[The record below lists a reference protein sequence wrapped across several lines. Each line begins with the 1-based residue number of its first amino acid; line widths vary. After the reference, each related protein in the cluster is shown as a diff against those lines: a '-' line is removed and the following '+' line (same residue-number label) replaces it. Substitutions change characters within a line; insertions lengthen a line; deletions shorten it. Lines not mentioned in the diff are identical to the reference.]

1 MPEISDDDPRL
12 HNFDESANQVRNK
25 IRRFIESGAMKIGE
39 FQDAID
45 VSAASYRRFMNQTG
59 SRQGEGSDAYVNAF
73 VFFKKRELQGLKA
86 VPPKKKAR
94 ASTGPKDTGK
104 TEKQKAAELLDV
116 SDVTLEGEEEGD
128 VPVFDTCDELRKKI
142 RAFLKRDGATQ
153 AGLCRAI
160 SALLPGDQT
169 VQARQMTTWL
179 GKKGPVQG
187 NTSPIF
193 YGGYIFFEKLRI
205 KENKK
210 KSKFREEMEEIYK
223 AGSKKKSMSHRPDG
237 KAGISTERDLG
248 GGLWMAEGERL
259 TEDKYGQLDIIRVG
273 RK

>member
-1 MPEISDDDPRL
+1 ML
-12 HNFDESANQVRNK
+12 DESANQIRNK

-39 FQDAID
+39 FQDAIN
-45 VSAASYRRFMNQTG
+45 VSPASYRRFMNQTG
-59 SRQGEGSDAYVNAF
+59 SRQGEGSDAYTNAF
-73 VFFKKRELQGLKA
+73 IFFKKRELQGLKA

-104 TEKQKAAELLDV
+104 SEKQKATELLDV
-116 SDVTLEGEEEGD
+116 SDITLEGEEEGD

-187 NTSPIF
+187 TASPIF

-223 AGSKKKSMSHRPDG
+223 AGSKKKSMSHRTDG
-237 KAGISTERDLG
+237 KAGLSTDVDLG
-248 GGLWMAEGERL
+248 GGMFLASNERL

-273 RK
+273 KK